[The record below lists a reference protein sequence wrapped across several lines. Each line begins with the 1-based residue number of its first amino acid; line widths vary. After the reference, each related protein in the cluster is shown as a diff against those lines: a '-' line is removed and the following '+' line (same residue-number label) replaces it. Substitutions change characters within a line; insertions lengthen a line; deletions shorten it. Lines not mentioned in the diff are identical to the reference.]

1 MIKQLTVAISIM
13 IFVAMLASCSW
24 VKLSKEGET
33 VMVKSVD
40 QVSQCKKV
48 AKTTASLRD
57 KVMGI
62 ERSGEKVQTELE
74 TLARNKAV
82 EFGGNVVVPSSEIVD
97 GIQSFDV
104 YQCP

>member
-1 MIKQLTVAISIM
+1 
-13 IFVAMLASCSW
+13 
-24 VKLSKEGET
+24 
-33 VMVKSVD
+33 
-40 QVSQCKKV
+40 
-48 AKTTASLRD
+48 
-57 KVMGI
+57 MGI